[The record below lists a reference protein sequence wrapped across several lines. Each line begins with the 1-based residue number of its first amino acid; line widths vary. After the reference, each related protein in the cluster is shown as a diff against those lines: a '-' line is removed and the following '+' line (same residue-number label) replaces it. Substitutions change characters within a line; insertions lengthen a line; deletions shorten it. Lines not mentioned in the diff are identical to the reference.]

1 MADEHTITAPLPG
14 IFYRRPSPD
23 AEPCAREGDRVKVGD
38 KVGMIE
44 VMKSFHD
51 VTADAEGT
59 IVRFLV
65 EDEDFIES
73 GQGLVLLS
81 S

>member
-1 MADEHTITAPLPG
+1 MSSEHTITSPLPG

-23 AEPCAREGDRVKVGD
+23 AEPCANEGDYVTVGDRVGI
-38 KVGMIE
+38 IE

-59 IVRFLV
+59 IECFLV

-73 GQGLVLLS
+73 GQGLVALR
-81 S
+81 

>member
-1 MADEHTITAPLPG
+1 MANEHTIASPLPG
-14 IFYRRPSPD
+14 IFYRRPGPD
-23 AEPCAREGDRVKVGD
+23 AEPCASEGDHVSIGD
-38 KVGMIE
+38 KVGVIE

-59 IVRFLV
+59 IDRFLV

-73 GQGLVLLS
+73 GQGLVVLRV
-81 S
+81 